1 MANSTGKKGPT
12 RGRVEVT
19 YFQKPADRTRT
30 LLETPV
36 ISRRDTPPERGRPR
50 DTVRELP
57 IPQAQP
63 VTTAPPARKERRRT
77 TDLELEIPA
86 HAREEKAP
94 APGPDGIVRHGAKT
108 LGRKQIAEM
117 AQFGHHL
124 FENGRVP
131 EAKAVFEG
139 LVELGVED
147 AFPHTMLGILFLS
160 EGATDRA
167 LALFQAA
174 LALDPRDLA
183 ARVYRAEVQL
193 GQGKV
198 RTAVAELEAL
208 AAATPADSP
217 FGERARKLLSE
228 ARTSGAVRR
237 RKR

>member
-36 ISRRDTPPERGRPR
+36 VSRKDTPPERGRPR

-57 IPQAQP
+57 IPQA
-63 VTTAPPARKERRRT
+63 VTTAPPVRKERRRT
-77 TDLELEIPA
+77 TELELEIPA
-86 HAREEKAP
+86 HAREEKVP
-94 APGPDGIVRHGAKT
+94 APGKDGIVRHGAKT
-108 LGRKQIAEM
+108 LGKKQIAEM

-124 FENGRVP
+124 FENGRVT

-174 LALDPRDLA
+174 LTLDPRDLA

-198 RTAVAELEAL
+198 RTAVAELETL
-208 AAATPADSP
+208 AASTPADSP

-228 ARTSGAVRR
+228 AKSGGAVRR
-237 RKR
+237 KKR